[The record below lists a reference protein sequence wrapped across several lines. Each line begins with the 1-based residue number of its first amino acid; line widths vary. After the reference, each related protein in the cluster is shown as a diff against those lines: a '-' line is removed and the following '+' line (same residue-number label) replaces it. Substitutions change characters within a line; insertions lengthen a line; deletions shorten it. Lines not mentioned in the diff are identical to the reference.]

1 MLNSTKICLPQP
13 IMKLLMRH
21 RFSDGAAHACLAR
34 PKCYGHTALFF
45 GFGIDLLLP
54 QGVLHFRTG
63 WKLLFGEAG
72 RLSLPSSQKSS
83 GQLVDRSEYS
93 EGRWT
98 GGKAGVAAQEGVTR
112 TMPYAWSKKRAST
125 L

>member
-45 GFGIDLLLP
+45 GFGIDLLFTS
-54 QGVLHFRTG
+54 GVLHFRTG

-93 EGRWT
+93 DGKMDRRQGGRCRT
-98 GGKAGVAAQEGVTR
+98 GRRHTYHALCVV
-112 TMPYAWSKKRAST
+112 
-125 L
+125 